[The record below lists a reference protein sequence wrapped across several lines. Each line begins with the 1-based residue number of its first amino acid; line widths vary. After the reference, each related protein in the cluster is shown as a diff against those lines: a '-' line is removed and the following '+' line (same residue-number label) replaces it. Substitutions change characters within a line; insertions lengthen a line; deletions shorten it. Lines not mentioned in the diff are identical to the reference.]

1 MTPPKTF
8 DGRLSKDVHRVIL
21 DLLEQAA
28 GRELNGNLLR
38 AGREEF
44 GRRANAD
51 RPKTKLHWLE
61 EQGCLNAEPRGENIL
76 AAKLTRRGETSWRL
90 N

>member
-28 GRELNGNLLR
+28 GCELNGNMLR

-44 GRRANAD
+44 GRRANAAQ
-51 RPKTKLHWLE
+51 PKAKLHWLE
-61 EQGCLNAEPRGENIL
+61 EQGCLNAEPRKNIL
-76 AAKLTRRGETSWRL
+76 AAKLTRRGETSWRP